1 MSADAEKLT
10 IYLKKLKLPSF
21 TKDRVEVERQ
31 AEKEGWT
38 FTRYLVELAERE
50 VLDREERRIERLLR
64 QSRLPGD
71 KTRETLDVKRLSA
84 TVRRQLPMLFEGG
97 FLDRAENVLAFGLPG
112 RGKTHC
118 LAAIGHELVRRGRS
132 VLFVPAYK
140 LVQGL
145 LAAKRDLV
153 LEATIRRMERF
164 EAVIIDDIGY
174 VQQNREEMEVLFTL
188 LAERYERKSVLIT
201 SNLVFSEWDRIFK
214 DPMTTACAIDRLVHH
229 ATILELTG
237 TSYREEKAK
246 ERHARRKKTKGDA
259 A

>member
-1 MSADAEKLT
+1 MNGDPEKLA
-10 IYLKKLKLPSF
+10 IYLRKLRLPSF
-21 TKDRVEVERQ
+21 KKDQ
-31 AEKEGWT
+31 AEVAGQAEREGWT
-38 FTRYLVELAERE
+38 YTRYLLELAERE
-50 VLDREERRIERLLR
+50 VQDRQERRIERLKR
-64 QSRLPGD
+64 QSRLPRD
-71 KTRETLDVKRLSA
+71 KTRETLEMERLPA
-84 TVRRQLPMLFEGG
+84 TVCRRLPALFEGG

-118 LAAIGHELVRRGRS
+118 ISAIGHELVHRGRS
-132 VLFVPAYK
+132 VLFIPAYK

-145 LAAKRDLV
+145 LAAKRDLM
-153 LEATIRRMERF
+153 LEAHIRRMERF
-164 EAVIIDDIGY
+164 EALIVDDIGY
-174 VQQNREEMEVLFTL
+174 VQQSREEMEVLFTL

-237 TSYREEKAK
+237 TSYREEKAR
-246 ERHARRKKTKGDA
+246 ERRSRQEKDKGEA